1 MFCDKVLFTMITEA
15 IDFRYLLIENYKK
28 LKISEE
34 ELATIFVIDHLI
46 GQGNPFVTSDLL
58 SLKMSLDVK
67 DIDRILAKLITK
79 GFFEYKTQGKKTV
92 ATLEPLKQKLYR
104 EFQIFLSKEEE
115 EKSSQ
120 RITEALENVY
130 ESFQKNLGRSL
141 SPVEISKIH
150 EWISFGYSDTVI
162 IDALKEAL
170 SQGKKSLRSVDKIL
184 LSWSQRDDLLS
195 EGYTPLSNDWD
206 KNLDET
212 IRIAKTPWIKKPED
226 D

>member
-1 MFCDKVLFTMITEA
+1 MISEA
-15 IDFRYLLIENYKK
+15 IDFRYLLIENYRK
-28 LKISEE
+28 LKISEN

-58 SLKMSLDVK
+58 SLKMSLDVRE
-67 DIDRILAKLITK
+67 IDKILANLITK
-79 GFFEYKTQGKKTV
+79 GLFEYKLQGKKMV
-92 ATLEPLKQKLYR
+92 ASLEPLKQKLYR

-120 RITEALENVY
+120 RITEALENIY
-130 ESFQKNLGRSL
+130 ENYEKLLGRSL

-150 EWISFGYSDTVI
+150 EWVSFGYSDTMI

-170 SQGKKSLRSVDKIL
+170 SKNKKTIRSVDKIL
-184 LSWSQRDDLLS
+184 LSWSQKEDLLS
-195 EGYTPLSNDWD
+195 DGYTPINKEWD
-206 KNLDET
+206 KNLEET
-212 IRIAKTPWIKKPED
+212 IKIIKTPWINKPED

>member
-1 MFCDKVLFTMITEA
+1 MITEA

-28 LKISEE
+28 LKISEN

-46 GQGNPFVTSDLL
+46 GQGNPFVTADLL

-67 DIDRILAKLITK
+67 EIDSILANLIIR
-79 GFFEYKTQGKKTV
+79 GFFEYKTQGKKTI

-120 RITEALENVY
+120 RITEALENIY
-130 ESFQKNLGRSL
+130 QSFEKLLGRSL

-150 EWISFGYSDTVI
+150 EWVSYGYSDTLI

-170 SQGKKSLRSVDKIL
+170 SKGKKSLRSVDKIL

-195 EGYTPLSNDWD
+195 EGHTPLSADWD
-206 KNLDET
+206 KNLEET
-212 IRIAKTPWIKKPED
+212 IRIAKTPWIKNPDED
-226 D
+226 DD